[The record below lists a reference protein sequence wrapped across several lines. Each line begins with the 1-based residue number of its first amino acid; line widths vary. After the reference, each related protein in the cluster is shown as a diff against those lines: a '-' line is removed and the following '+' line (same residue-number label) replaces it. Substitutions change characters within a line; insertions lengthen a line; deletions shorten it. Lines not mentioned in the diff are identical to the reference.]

1 MLNKYALI
9 KVVKGVIRENN
20 EFSLRD
26 TARKLKI
33 SPSTSKSALDF
44 LLSQKIL
51 EKREI
56 GKNYLFKVKNTYI
69 TRQIK
74 ELYTLAELNSA
85 NFVEEVIAKC
95 PDVLSIA
102 LYGSAAKGEDD
113 NNSDIDILII
123 SRKNIDIPELNSER
137 KINREVTI
145 VSYTYKEWK
154 EKTENDK
161 VFYSN
166 VILNCI
172 PLHGEKPVVL

>member
-1 MLNKYALI
+1 MINKYALI

-26 TARKLKI
+26 AAKRLKI

-44 LLSQKIL
+44 LLSEKIL

-69 TRQIK
+69 TRQIRA
-74 ELYTLAELNSA
+74 LYTLAELNSA
-85 NFVEEVIAKC
+85 NFIEETIAKC

-113 NNSDIDILII
+113 NKSDIDILII
-123 SRKNIDIPELNSER
+123 SRKKLKIPELNSIK
-137 KINREVTI
+137 KISRELTI

-154 EKTENDK
+154 EKSENDR

-172 PLHGEKPVVL
+172 PLYGEKPVVL

>member
-1 MLNKYALI
+1 MINKYALI

-33 SPSTSKSALDF
+33 SSSTSKEALDF

-51 EKREI
+51 EKRKL
-56 GKNYLFKVKNTYI
+56 GKNHLFKVKDTYLAK
-69 TRQIK
+69 QIK
-74 ELYTLAELNSA
+74 ILYTLAELNSA
-85 NFVEEVIAKC
+85 NFVEEIIAKC
-95 PDVLSIA
+95 SDVLSIV

-113 NNSDIDILII
+113 NDSDIDILII
-123 SRKNIDIPELNSER
+123 SRKKLDIPELNSEK

-166 VILNCI
+166 VTLNCI
-172 PLHGEKPVVL
+172 PLYGEKPVVL